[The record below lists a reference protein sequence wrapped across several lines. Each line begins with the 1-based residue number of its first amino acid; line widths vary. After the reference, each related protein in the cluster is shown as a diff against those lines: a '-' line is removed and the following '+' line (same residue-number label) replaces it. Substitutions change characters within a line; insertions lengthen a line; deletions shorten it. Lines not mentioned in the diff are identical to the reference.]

1 MCDNIKSNRLLNL
14 SSKTNIEEVKSLI
27 THCKFLIAHDSGLL
41 HLGNALKINVIAIY
55 GFSIP
60 DYYIQNLLSCHV
72 IKEKCDCDE
81 SDKPTLFPGLFGEM
95 TEEEFALSCPEPECM
110 KRISVNMVYEK
121 CREFLN

>member
-1 MCDNIKSNRLLNL
+1 MYITLNNLLINLAHHHSN
-14 SSKTNIEEVKSLI
+14 
-27 THCKFLIAHDSGLL
+27 
-41 HLGNALKINVIAIY
+41 
-55 GFSIP
+55 
-60 DYYIQNLLSCHV
+60 YYIQNLLSCHV

-121 CREFLN
+121 FFICNLWII